1 MIECHPL
8 IKLFLSV
15 FMLYDLYD
23 FINCRH
29 QVYYL
34 SAI

>member
-15 FMLYDLYD
+15 FMLYDYM
-23 FINCRH
+23 I
-29 QVYYL
+29 L
-34 SAI
+34 SIVVIKYTI